1 MLHLCVLA
9 GDDDEDDDDIEV
21 IKAPPTSKWDR
32 DDSESE
38 SKQSSPAA
46 HRTLKSDK
54 AQQNLQQT
62 TSLSRYDNQDY

>member
-1 MLHLCVLA
+1 MLHLCDLV
-9 GDDDEDDDDIEV
+9 GDDEDDNDIEI

-54 AQQNLQQT
+54 AQNQQQT
-62 TSLSRYDNQDY
+62 TSSLSRYDNHDY

>member
-9 GDDDEDDDDIEV
+9 GDDDEDDNDIEV
-21 IKAPPTSKWDR
+21 ITAPPTSKWDR

-54 AQQNLQQT
+54 AQNQQQT
-62 TSLSRYDNQDY
+62 TSLSRYDNHDY